1 MPSRLTSTAPGG
13 QPQGVSLK
21 EIVAL
26 RTGTAIGA
34 SGMSHYFS
42 KKRVDP
48 LPRMKLGN
56 KKRRFHSPV

>member
-1 MPSRLTSTAPGG
+1 MPKLSTNAQGG

-34 SGMSHYFS
+34 SGMQHYFS
-42 KKRVDP
+42 KKRINP
-48 LPRMKLGN
+48 LPRMKLGS
-56 KKRRFHSPV
+56 KKRRLHSPV